1 MKPSRTATEIRDWLI
16 DKLCTQLRVSREDLD
31 LDQPI
36 ERLGIDSLQFVV
48 LVGELEEW
56 LGVRFAENP
65 LLKYSS
71 INEASRHLAQPDA
84 FADPAASPAL
94 PPG

>member
-1 MKPSRTATEIRDWLI
+1 MKHPRTEAEIRDWLI
-16 DKLCTQLRVSREDLD
+16 DKLCGQMRVPRENLD

-56 LGVRFAENP
+56 LGTRFSENP
-65 LLKYSS
+65 LARYSS
-71 INEASRHLAQPDA
+71 VNAVSRYLAH
-84 FADPAASPAL
+84 SV
-94 PPG
+94 PPHGTAGNS

>member
-1 MKPSRTATEIRDWLI
+1 MTHPRTESEIRDWLI
-16 DKLCTQLRVSREDLD
+16 AKLCGQMHVPREILD

-56 LGVRFAENP
+56 LGTRFSENP
-65 LLKYSS
+65 LAKYSS
-71 INEASRHLAQPDA
+71 INAVSRHLATSVSS
-84 FADPAASPAL
+84 SPSSG
-94 PPG
+94 PS

>member
-1 MKPSRTATEIRDWLI
+1 MKHPRTETEIRNWLV
-16 DKLCTQLRVSREDLD
+16 DRLCNQMHIPRQNID

-56 LGVRFAENP
+56 LGTRFTENP
-65 LLKYSS
+65 LARYSS
-71 INEASRHLAQPDA
+71 INAVSRYLAHPVPS
-84 FADPAASPAL
+84 PAA
-94 PPG
+94 PGEA